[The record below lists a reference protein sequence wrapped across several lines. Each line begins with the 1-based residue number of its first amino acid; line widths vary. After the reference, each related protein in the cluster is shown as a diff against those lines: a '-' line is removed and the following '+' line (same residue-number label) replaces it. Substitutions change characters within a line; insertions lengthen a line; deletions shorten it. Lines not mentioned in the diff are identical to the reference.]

1 MLSNYRGFIE
11 QGGGGVVPIFVNQ
24 SYEYYDKILS
34 RINGVLLPGGGVNL
48 ITSPY
53 GLAGHYIYK

>member
-1 MLSNYRGFIE
+1 M
-11 QGGGGVVPIFVNQ
+11 PIFVNQ